1 MARPTMNRQIAIRP
15 KIVAFKPIDV
25 PLCDVEEIRLT
36 FDEVEALRLADY
48 EGLYQ
53 EAAAQRMGVSRQTFG
68 RIIETARK
76 KVADGLVN
84 GKMLVFLQGNA
95 VIRPEEEMI
104 QKIAIPTKDG
114 YLNPHFGQTDT
125 YTIFTVE
132 NRTVANESLLSEAAL
147 RGCKTGMAAELSRQG
162 VRKILVSHIGEG
174 AKRAMGAFG
183 IEVIPVSEGAI
194 TEVIQS
200 YLSSLTD

>member
-1 MARPTMNRQIAIRP
+1 MARPMMHRRIAIQPR
-15 KIVAFKPIDV
+15 IVAFKPIDA
-25 PLCDVEEIRLT
+25 PLCDLEEVRLT

-84 GKMLVFLQGNA
+84 GKMLVFSQGNA
-95 VIRPEEEMI
+95 VLRPEEEMI
-104 QKIAIPTKDG
+104 QKIAVPTKDG
-114 YLNPHFGQTDT
+114 NLNPHFGQTDT

-132 NRTVANESLLSEAAL
+132 NRRVVDQSLLSEAAL

-162 VRKILVSHIGEG
+162 VRKLLVSRIGEG

-183 IEVIPVSEGAI
+183 IEVIPVSEGPI
-194 TEVIQS
+194 VEVIQS
-200 YLSSLTD
+200 YLESLTD